1 MRQDLTDAFL
11 RNVTPPQ
18 EGRIEL
24 RDAKVRGL
32 VLRLTAGGAASWSAR
47 VLAGGGKHTRVSL
60 GTYPAVSLADA
71 RKLAM
76 DAMSRVHKGQ
86 DPVAEKK
93 AERAARKAALAERTV
108 AERLAEW
115 QAAKASRWSDSYA
128 AEVARL
134 AEREIGPALGQK
146 ALRATKR
153 EDWTRMIAKK
163 RQAAPAAAAHLYRV
177 CASFLNHAEAE
188 GWIELPMLPRKGAS
202 RSAPPP
208 APRDR
213 ALSDDELAAVW
224 KASGG
229 EPPKLR
235 AFVRLLILTG
245 CRREEAAG
253 IATGEV
259 DRAAALWRLPAWR
272 AKNNR
277 EHVMPLSDLALGELG
292 AVWPEHGEEAG
303 ADWRLL
309 GAGGGAFSGFSRL
322 KARIDAAAGIAPW
335 RWHDLRRT
343 CRTGLARLGVDRLHA
358 ERAINHVSGQ
368 SSLERTYDVH
378 GYEAET
384 IAALQR
390 WQAHVA
396 SLVAPS
402 PGAEV
407 VPLRRRAGA

>member
-11 RNVTPPQ
+11 RNATPPQ
-18 EGRIEL
+18 QGRIEL
-24 RDAKVRGL
+24 RDGKVRGL

-47 VLAGGGKHTRVSL
+47 VLAGGGKHTRVGL
-60 GTYPAVSLADA
+60 GTYPAVSLAEA
-71 RKLAM
+71 RKLAL
-76 DAMSRVHKGQ
+76 DAMARVHKGQ

-134 AEREIGPALGQK
+134 AEREIGPALGKK

-153 EDWTRMIAKK
+153 EDWTRMVAKK
-163 RQAAPAAAAHLYRV
+163 RAAAPVVAGHLYRV
-177 CASFLNHAEAE
+177 CASFLNFAEAE
-188 GWIELPMLPRKGAS
+188 GWIDLPMLPRKGAA

-208 APRDR
+208 PARDR
-213 ALSDDELAAVW
+213 ALSDDELIAVW
-224 KASGG
+224 KASEGQA
-229 EPPKLR
+229 PKLR

-259 DRAAALWRLPAWR
+259 DRAAALWRLPAER

-277 EHVMPLSDLALGELG
+277 EHVMPLSDLALGELA
-292 AVWPEHGEEAG
+292 AVWPEHGEDAG
-303 ADWRLL
+303 TDWRLL

-322 KARIDAAAGIAPW
+322 KARIDAKADIAPW

-358 ERAINHVSGQ
+358 ERALNHVSGQ
-368 SSLERTYDVH
+368 SGLERTYDRH
-378 GYEAET
+378 DYEAET

-390 WQAHVA
+390 WQVHVA

-407 VPLRRRAGA
+407 VPLRRVGA

>member
-1 MRQDLTDAFL
+1 MKRDLNDTFL
-11 RNVTPPQ
+11 TGLAPPPA
-18 EGRIEL
+18 GRLEVWDT
-24 RDAKVRGL
+24 RVSGL
-32 VLRLTAGGAASWSAR
+32 VWRLTKTGAASWSVR
-47 VLAGGGKHTRVSL
+47 VWAKDGKRTRPTL
-60 GTYPAVSLADA
+60 GTWPAVSVKAA
-71 RKLAM
+71 RKLAL
-76 DAMSRVHKGQ
+76 DVIARVHKGH

-134 AEREIGPALGQK
+134 AEREIGPTLGNK

-153 EDWTRMIAKK
+153 EDWTRMVAKK
-163 RQAAPAAAAHLYRV
+163 RATAPVVAANLYRV
-177 CASFLNHAEAE
+177 CASFLNFAEAE
-188 GWIELPMLPRKGAS
+188 GWIELPMLPRKGAA

-208 APRDR
+208 PARDR
-213 ALSDDELAAVW
+213 VLSDDELLAVW
-224 KASGG
+224 KASEGQA
-229 EPPKLR
+229 PKLR

-259 DRAAALWRLPAWR
+259 DRAAALWRLPAER

-277 EHVMPLSDLALGELG
+277 EHVMPLHGLALAELA

-303 ADWRLL
+303 ADWQLL
-309 GAGGGAFSGFSRL
+309 GPGGGAFSGFSRL
-322 KARIDAAAGIAPW
+322 KKAVDAKAGIAPW

-358 ERAINHVSGQ
+358 ERALNHVSGQ
-368 SSLERTYDVH
+368 SSLERTYDRH

-407 VPLRRRAGA
+407 VPLRRAGK